1 MGEQL
6 AKTEN
11 LPTKPS
17 TSPAISRA
25 GETELADLHGLFA
38 RYLKDRLASGDVKP
52 AELSVI
58 RQFLKDNG
66 IECIGEMNNDML
78 DLAGELPKFD
88 GDDVIGVAETNAK
101 EHDFDNVVALREAIG

>member
-1 MGEQL
+1 MSKQR
-6 AKTEN
+6 AKE
-11 LPTKPS
+11 
-17 TSPAISRA
+17 
-25 GETELADLHGLFA
+25 EELADLHGLFA
-38 RYLKDRLASGDVKP
+38 KYLKERLVRGNVKP

>member
-1 MGEQL
+1 MNEKL

-11 LPTKPS
+11 IPVKPS
-17 TSPAISRA
+17 TSSAISRA

-66 IECIGEMNNDML
+66 IECLGEMNSDML
-78 DLAGELPKFD
+78 DIAGELPKFEESEAS
-88 GDDVIGVAETNAK
+88 G
-101 EHDFDNVVALREAIG
+101 FDNVVALREVIG

>member
-1 MGEQL
+1 MENQL
-6 AKTEN
+6 RAKED
-11 LPTKPS
+11 
-17 TSPAISRA
+17 
-25 GETELADLHGLFA
+25 ELASLHGMFA
-38 RYLKDRLASGDVKP
+38 QFLMTKLQSGDVKP

-88 GDDVIGVAETNAK
+88 
-101 EHDFDNVVALREAIG
+101 NVVEFREAVN

>member
-1 MGEQL
+1 MENQL
-6 AKTEN
+6 RAKE
-11 LPTKPS
+11 
-17 TSPAISRA
+17 
-25 GETELADLHGLFA
+25 EELASLHGAFA
-38 RYLKDRLASGDVKP
+38 QFLKARLQSGDVKP

-88 GDDVIGVAETNAK
+88 
-101 EHDFDNVVALREAIG
+101 NVVEFREAVN

>member
-1 MGEQL
+1 MENQL
-6 AKTEN
+6 RAKE
-11 LPTKPS
+11 
-17 TSPAISRA
+17 
-25 GETELADLHGLFA
+25 EELASLHGVFA
-38 RYLKDRLASGDVKP
+38 QFLKARLQSGDVKP

-88 GDDVIGVAETNAK
+88 
-101 EHDFDNVVALREAIG
+101 NVVEFREAVN

>member
-1 MGEQL
+1 MEKQL
-6 AKTEN
+6 RAKE
-11 LPTKPS
+11 
-17 TSPAISRA
+17 
-25 GETELADLHGLFA
+25 EELASLHGVFA
-38 RYLKDRLASGDVKP
+38 QFLKARLQSGDVKP

-88 GDDVIGVAETNAK
+88 
-101 EHDFDNVVALREAIG
+101 NVVEFREAVN

>member
-1 MGEQL
+1 MENKL
-6 AKTEN
+6 RAKE
-11 LPTKPS
+11 
-17 TSPAISRA
+17 
-25 GETELADLHGLFA
+25 EELASLHGMFTQFLRA
-38 RYLKDRLASGDVKP
+38 RLQSGDVKP

-88 GDDVIGVAETNAK
+88 
-101 EHDFDNVVALREAIG
+101 NVVEFREAVN

>member
-1 MGEQL
+1 MENQL
-6 AKTEN
+6 RAKE
-11 LPTKPS
+11 
-17 TSPAISRA
+17 
-25 GETELADLHGLFA
+25 EELASLHGMFA
-38 RYLKDRLASGDVKP
+38 QFLRTRLQSGDVKP

-88 GDDVIGVAETNAK
+88 
-101 EHDFDNVVALREAIG
+101 NVVEFREAVN